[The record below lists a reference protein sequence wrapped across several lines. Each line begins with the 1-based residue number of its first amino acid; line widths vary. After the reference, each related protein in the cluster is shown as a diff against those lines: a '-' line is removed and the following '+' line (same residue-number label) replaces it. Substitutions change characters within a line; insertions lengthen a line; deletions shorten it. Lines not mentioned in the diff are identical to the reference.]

1 MSFFAKLFGFSSSDK
16 KEDEPKE
23 EPVLY
28 EGCSIVAAPDK
39 ADSGQWRL
47 AGYIK
52 KMSDNPDNPDE
63 PEMERFFLRA
73 DTFPT
78 REEAVEFT
86 VRKGRQIIDEQGKR
100 LFANG
105 ELTGRT

>member
-1 MSFFAKLFGFSSSDK
+1 MSFFSKLFGFSSSDK
-16 KEDEPKE
+16 KEAEPKE

-28 EGCSIVAAPDK
+28 EGFAIVAAPDK

-47 AGYIK
+47 SGYIK
-52 KMSDNPDNPDE
+52 KLSDNPDE
-63 PEMERFFLRA
+63 PDMERFFLRA

-78 REEAVEFT
+78 REEAVTFIY
-86 VRKGRQIIDEQGKR
+86 RKGRQIIDEQGKR

-105 ELTGRT
+105 EPTGRA

>member
-1 MSFFAKLFGFSSSDK
+1 MSFFSKLFGFSSQNTEEPKSK
-16 KEDEPKE
+16 DEP
-23 EPVLY
+23 VMY
-28 EGCSIVAAPDK
+28 EGYAIVPSPDK

-47 AGYIK
+47 SGYIK
-52 KMSDNPDNPDE
+52 KLNENPDD

-105 ELTGRT
+105 EPTGRA

>member
-1 MSFFAKLFGFSSSDK
+1 MSFFSKLFGFSSQNTEEAKSK
-16 KEDEPKE
+16 DEP
-23 EPVLY
+23 VMY
-28 EGCSIVAAPDK
+28 EGYAIVPSPDK

-47 AGYIK
+47 SGYIK
-52 KMSDNPDNPDE
+52 KLNENPDD

-105 ELTGRT
+105 EPTGRA

>member
-1 MSFFAKLFGFSSSDK
+1 MSFFSKLFGLSSSDK
-16 KEDEPKE
+16 KEVESKE
-23 EPVLY
+23 DPVLY
-28 EGCSIVAAPDK
+28 EGLTIVAAPDK
-39 ADSGQWRL
+39 ADNGQWRL

-52 KMSDNPDNPDE
+52 KASDTPDE

-78 REEAVEFT
+78 REEAVAFT
-86 VRKGRQIIDEQGKR
+86 LRKGRQIIDEQGKR

-105 ELTGRT
+105 EPTGRA